1 MFRRFRKIWSG
12 DLVRPLIHR
21 SFTRLIWGLF
31 FALFLAFLIT
41 RWGGRDLRGTLF
53 LAWGIICLLGAW
65 LSYLQLDGAKI
76 PRLDQLRARLDRKRP
91 KRQTGDMID
100 FVDEEMQTYEELDD
114 EERYLVL
121 LLADGIVAVIFL
133 LISAFL

>member
-12 DLVRPLIHR
+12 DLIRPLIHR
-21 SFTRLIWGLF
+21 AFTRLIWGLF

-41 RWGGRDLRGTLF
+41 RWGGRDLRGTLC

-65 LSYLQLDGAKI
+65 LSYLQLDGAKK